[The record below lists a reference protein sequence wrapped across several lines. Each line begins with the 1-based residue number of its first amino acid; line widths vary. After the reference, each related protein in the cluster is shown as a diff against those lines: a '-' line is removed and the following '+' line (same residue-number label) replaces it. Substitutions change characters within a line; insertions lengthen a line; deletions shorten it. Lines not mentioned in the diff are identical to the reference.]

1 MPNFILRRLGQAVIV
16 LWASA
21 SVVFVIM
28 RLSGS
33 PVDLILPPEA
43 SSQDRINLTLQMG
56 LDRPI
61 LVQYLSFLSDAL
73 QGDLGTSY
81 WQNRPALSVVM
92 ERFPATLQIATAG
105 FLLSFLMAVPIGVV
119 SAVRKGGML
128 DNGLM
133 AFALLAHAMPTFWL
147 ALVLV
152 LVFSVHL
159 QWLPSFGRG
168 SWQHMLLPTIA
179 LATYSLARMARIT
192 RSSMLEVL
200 GQDYIRTGRAKG
212 LSEKRIVWVHALR
225 NAALPIVTIGALELG
240 VLIGGSVLTE
250 IVFAWPGLGWLAME
264 AISRRDFP
272 LVQAIILTVSSIF
285 VVLNFVTDVAY
296 AYVNPNVRLN

>member
-1 MPNFILRRLGQAVIV
+1 MGNFIMRRLFQAVIV

-21 SVVFVIM
+21 TVVFVIM

-43 SSQDRINLTLQMG
+43 SAEDRVNLTLLMG

-61 LVQYLSFLSDAL
+61 AVQYLSFLSGAL

-81 WQNRPALSVVM
+81 WQDRPALGVVM

-105 FLLSFLMAVPIGVV
+105 FVLSFLMAVPIGVI
-119 SAVRKGGML
+119 SAVKKGSL
-128 DNGLM
+128 TDNGLM

-147 ALVLV
+147 ALILV
-152 LVFSVHL
+152 LVFSMHL
-159 QWLPSFGRG
+159 QLLPSFGRG
-168 SWQHMLLPTIA
+168 SWQHMILPTIA

-200 GQDYIRTGRAKG
+200 GQDYVRTGRAKG
-212 LSEKRIVWVHALR
+212 LPERKIVWVHAFR
-225 NAALPIVTIGALELG
+225 NAALPILTIGALELG

-250 IVFAWPGLGWLAME
+250 IVFAWPGIGWLAME
-264 AISRRDFP
+264 AVSRRDFP

-285 VVLNFVTDVAY
+285 VVLNFLTDIAY
-296 AYVNPNVRLN
+296 AYVNPSIRLS

>member
-1 MPNFILRRLGQAVIV
+1 MVNFILRRLGQAVIV

-43 SSQDRINLTLQMG
+43 SAQDRINLTLQMG

-61 LVQYLSFLSDAL
+61 LVQYLSFLSGAL

-105 FLLSFLMAVPIGVV
+105 FLLSFVLAVPIGVV
-119 SAVRKGGML
+119 SAVKKGSAL

-200 GQDYIRTGRAKG
+200 GQDYVRTGRAKG
-212 LSEKRIVWVHALR
+212 LPERRIVWIHALR
-225 NAALPIVTIGALELG
+225 NAALPIVTIGALEFG

-250 IVFAWPGLGWLAME
+250 IVFAWPGVGWLAME
-264 AISRRDFP
+264 AVSRRDFP
-272 LVQAIILTVSSIF
+272 LVQAIILIVSSIF

-296 AYVNPNVRLN
+296 AYINPNVRLS